1 MTLCNSVERAATRE
15 RLEREVGVRVQ
26 RVAARTGLACGRGA
40 TCSATRPTWQVGLS
54 GFAEEG
60 LRSRKELVIE

>member
-26 RVAARTGLACGRGA
+26 RVLTASLGSSVCDGESRAVL
-40 TCSATRPTWQVGLS
+40 
-54 GFAEEG
+54 EERNDNYVNF
-60 LRSRKELVIE
+60 LNKVK